1 VAMRPSLPVPSISRR
16 AKIIIGVVVLL
27 VLLLSVL
34 GSLVRLYVDWLWF
47 GEVGYRQVF
56 RTGVRTRLF
65 LFFTVGIL
73 MALVIGANIALAY
86 RFRPP
91 FRPVSPEQQNLERYR
106 TALEPRRRLV
116 AILVSGLLGLF
127 AGITAQTKW
136 ETWLLWRSG
145 TPFHQT
151 DPQFHKDIS
160 YFVYTYPFQRFVLGY
175 LFTAIVLALISALVV
190 HYLFGGLRLQT
201 PGEKVTPAARVH
213 LVILLGLF
221 VLLKA
226 VAYYLD
232 RYGLVFSD
240 RAFFT
245 GASYTDVNAVLP
257 AKTILI
263 IVALICAVAVFANIF
278 LRNVQLPAI
287 AIVLLIL
294 TSVVTSGIYPALMQQ
309 FTVKPN
315 ADQKEQQYISRNI
328 AATRQAYGIQPAD
341 DGGPIQ
347 TTEYNATSN
356 ATIQALA
363 QDKETINNARLL
375 DPNVLSPTF
384 TNLQQIRN
392 FYGFP
397 EKLDIDR
404 YTIRG
409 INGGKPQDYVV
420 GARELVSSSLTAANQ
435 QNWINRHLVFT
446 HGNGLVAA
454 AANRG
459 SLKNA
464 ADFAEGDLPPSGPIA
479 IDQPR
484 IYYGELLTDYSIV
497 GARQGET
504 AREFD
509 RPGSNDNDNSSTDSN
524 STYDG
529 AGGVNVGSSLHRLA
543 FAIYYRERNILLS
556 NAVNPT
562 SKIIFNR
569 DPADRVEKVAPF
581 LKVDGDPYPAVV
593 NKRIVWILD
602 GYTTLNGYPYSQH
615 ETLGEVSSDSLSG
628 QGTRRLPNQEV
639 NYIRNSVKATV
650 DAYDGTVTLYEFDS
664 NDPVLKT
671 WERVYPGIVK
681 PASDISP
688 ELRSHFRYPEDLFKV
703 QRKLLT
709 KYHVTDPVQ
718 FFKSQDFWAVPTDPN
733 RDDAGDQPPY
743 YILAQAPG
751 DSAASFQLTSALTS
765 LNRPNLA
772 AYVTVSSD
780 PDDYGKFHVLKLPGS
795 QAVLGPG
802 QVQSKFAS
810 TPEISQLVSLLDQ
823 HGSRVIFGNLLTLPV
838 AGGLLYIEPMYV
850 AAASNAFPV
859 LQKVLAAFGDEIAF
873 KDKLSDALDT
883 LFGPGAGNNAPDQ
896 NAPPPGGGLSTGTPT
911 PTATPSGGASG
922 TPTPTPT
929 AGIPPGGGPNVSAGV
944 TAIDTAL
951 ADLSAAYQ
959 SGDPAKIGDALAA
972 LQRAVTEYRKERGAT
987 TTPTPATTSS
997 PSG

>member
-47 GEVGYRQVF
+47 GEVGFRQVF
-56 RTGVRTRLF
+56 RTGLRTRIF

-116 AILVSGLLGLF
+116 ALLVSGLLGLF
-127 AGITAQTKW
+127 AGITAQTRW
-136 ETWLLWRSG
+136 ETWLLWRNG
-145 TPFHQT
+145 TRFGQT

-160 YFVYTYPFQRFVLGY
+160 YFVFTYPFERFVLGY
-175 LFTAIVLALISALVV
+175 LFTAVVLALISALVV

-213 LVILLGLF
+213 LVVLLGVFL
-221 VLLKA
+221 LLKA

-240 RAFFT
+240 RANFT

-287 AIVLLIL
+287 AVVLLIL
-294 TSVVTSGIYPALMQQ
+294 TSVITSGIYPALMQQ
-309 FTVKPN
+309 FTVRPN
-315 ADQKEQQYISRNI
+315 ADQKEKEYISRNI
-328 AATRQAYGIQPAD
+328 EATRQAYGIQTAD
-341 DGGPIQ
+341 KGGPVEDE
-347 TTEYNATSN
+347 TYDAKTVADSATLRADK
-356 ATIQALA
+356 ATIP
-363 QDKETINNARLL
+363 NARLL
-375 DPNVLSPTF
+375 DPNILSATF

-392 FYGFP
+392 VYGFP

-404 YTIRG
+404 YTIPG
-409 INGGKPQDYVV
+409 VNGGKPQDYVLGV
-420 GARELVSSSLTAANQ
+420 RELVSSELADNQ

-459 SLKNA
+459 ALQTTQ
-464 ADFAEGDLPPSGPIA
+464 DFAEGGLPPEGPIT

-497 GARQGET
+497 GARSGEQ

-509 RPGSNDNDNSSTDSN
+509 RPSGTTDEK

-529 AGGVNVGSSLHRLA
+529 SGGVNLGSSLHRLA

-556 NAVNPT
+556 GAVNPS
-562 SKIIFNR
+562 SKILFVR
-569 DPADRVEKVAPF
+569 DPTDRVEKVAPF

-602 GYTTLNGYPYSQH
+602 GYTTLNGFPYSQH
-615 ETLGEVSSDSLSG
+615 ETLGDVTSDSLSG

-650 DAYDGTVTLYEFDS
+650 DAYDGTVTLYQFDPT
-664 NDPVLKT
+664 DPVLQT
-671 WERVYPGIVK
+671 WQKIYPGVIK
-681 PASDISP
+681 PASDISD

-709 KYHVTDPVQ
+709 KYHVTDPVR
-718 FFKSQDFWAVPTDPN
+718 FFNSQDFWAVPDDPTKEGT
-733 RDDAGDQPPY
+733 GDQPPY

-751 DSAASFQLTSALTS
+751 QDGATFQLTSALTA

-772 AYVTVSSD
+772 AYLTVSSD
-780 PDDYGKFHVLKLPGS
+780 PDDYGKFRVLELPGS

-802 QVQSKFAS
+802 QVQSKFSS

-823 HGSRVIFGNLLTLPV
+823 RGSRVIFGNLLTLPV
-838 AGGLLYIEPMYV
+838 GGGLLYVEPMYV
-850 AAASNAFPV
+850 AAAPPNAFPV
-859 LQKVLAAFGDEIAF
+859 LQKVLVAFGDKIAF
-873 KDKLSDALDT
+873 ENTLKEGLDS
-883 LFGPGAGNNAPDQ
+883 LFGPGAGSGAPDQ
-896 NAPPPGGGLSTGTPT
+896 GSSPGGGTTTPTPTVTPSGPAGTPTPTPSGSTDLSQAITAIDRAIAELSAAYKSGDLSRIGDAQAALQRAVDQYGRIRASTSPTPT
-911 PTATPSGGASG
+911 PTATSS
-922 TPTPTPT
+922 
-929 AGIPPGGGPNVSAGV
+929 PGG
-944 TAIDTAL
+944 
-951 ADLSAAYQ
+951 
-959 SGDPAKIGDALAA
+959 
-972 LQRAVTEYRKERGAT
+972 
-987 TTPTPATTSS
+987 
-997 PSG
+997 

>member
-1 VAMRPSLPVPSISRR
+1 MRPSLPVPSISRR

-56 RTGVRTRLF
+56 RTGVRTRLG

-73 MALVIGANIALAY
+73 MALVIGVNIALAY

-116 AILVSGLLGLF
+116 ALLVSGLLGLF
-127 AGITAQTKW
+127 AGITAQTRW
-136 ETWLLWRSG
+136 ETWLLWRHG
-145 TPFHQT
+145 TKFGQT

-160 YFVYTYPFQRFVLGY
+160 YFVFTYPFQRFVLGY
-175 LFTAIVLALISALVV
+175 LFTAIVLALISALIV

-213 LVILLGLF
+213 LVVLLGLF
-221 VLLKA
+221 LLLKA

-263 IVALICAVAVFANIF
+263 VVALICAVAVFANIV

-287 AIVLLIL
+287 AVVLLIL
-294 TSVVTSGIYPALMQQ
+294 TSVVTSGIYPAVMQQ
-309 FTVKPN
+309 FTVKAN
-315 ADQKEQQYISRNI
+315 ADQKEKQYISRNI
-328 AATRQAYGIQPAD
+328 QATRQAYGIQPTK
-341 DGGPIQ
+341 DGGPVADE
-347 TTEYNATSN
+347 TYDAKTVADS
-356 ATIQALA
+356 AALRADKSTIP
-363 QDKETINNARLL
+363 NARLL
-375 DPNVLSPTF
+375 DPNIISATF

-392 FYGFP
+392 VYGFP

-404 YTIRG
+404 YSIPG
-409 INGGKPQDYVV
+409 VNNGKPQDYIV
-420 GARELVSSSLTAANQ
+420 GARELVSTELADNQ

-459 SLKNA
+459 TLQTTQ
-464 ADFAEGDLPPSGPIA
+464 DFAEGGLPPDGPIA

-497 GARQGET
+497 GARPGEQ

-509 RPGSNDNDNSSTDSN
+509 RPSGTTDEK

-529 AGGVNVGSSLHRLA
+529 SGGVNLGSSLHRLA

-556 NAVNPT
+556 GAVNPS
-562 SKIIFNR
+562 SKIIFVR
-569 DPADRVEKVAPF
+569 DPTDRVEKVAPF

-602 GYTTLNGYPYSQH
+602 GYTTLNGYPYAQH
-615 ETLGEVSSDSLSG
+615 ETLGDVTTDSLSG

-650 DAYDGTVTLYEFDS
+650 DAYDGTVTLYQFDPT
-664 NDPVLKT
+664 DPVLQT
-671 WERVYPGIVK
+671 WQKIYPGVIK

-709 KYHVTDPVQ
+709 KYHVDDPVR
-718 FFKSQDFWAVPTDPN
+718 FFNSQDFWAVPDDPTK
-733 RDDAGDQPPY
+733 DGTSDQPPY

-751 DSAASFQLTSALTS
+751 QEGATFQLTSALTA

-780 PDDYGKFHVLKLPGS
+780 PTDYGKFRVLELPGS

-802 QVQSKFAS
+802 QVQSKFQS

-823 HGSRVIFGNLLTLPV
+823 RGSRVIFGNLLTLPV
-838 AGGLLYIEPMYV
+838 GGGLLYVEPMYV
-850 AAASNAFPV
+850 AAAPPNSFPV
-859 LQKVLAAFGDEIAF
+859 LQKVLVAFGDQIAF
-873 KDKLSDALDT
+873 ENRLSDALNT
-883 LFGPGAGNNAPDQ
+883 LFGPGAGSGASDTG
-896 NAPPPGGGLSTGTPT
+896 APPPGGTSGTPT
-911 PTATPSGGASG
+911 PTATPGGPSGTATPTPPGSTDVSQAITALDRAMADLSSAYKSG
-922 TPTPTPT
+922 DPSRVGDALATLQRAIDEYKRVRGSATPTPTST
-929 AGIPPGGGPNVSAGV
+929 PGG
-944 TAIDTAL
+944 
-951 ADLSAAYQ
+951 
-959 SGDPAKIGDALAA
+959 
-972 LQRAVTEYRKERGAT
+972 
-987 TTPTPATTSS
+987 
-997 PSG
+997 

>member
-47 GEVGYRQVF
+47 GEVGFRQVF
-56 RTGVRTRLF
+56 RTGLRTRIF
-65 LFFTVGIL
+65 LFFTVGVL
-73 MALVIGANIALAY
+73 MTLIIGANIALAY

-106 TALEPRRRLV
+106 TALEPRRRL
-116 AILVSGLLGLF
+116 AALLVSGLLGLF
-127 AGITAQTKW
+127 AGITAQTRW
-136 ETWLLWRSG
+136 ETWLLWRNG
-145 TPFHQT
+145 TRFGVT
-151 DPQFHKDIS
+151 DPQFGKDIS
-160 YFVYTYPFQRFVLGY
+160 YFVFTYPFQRFVLGY

-213 LVILLGLF
+213 LVVLLGLF

-240 RAFFT
+240 RQFFT

-257 AKTILI
+257 AKTILVV
-263 IVALICAVAVFANIF
+263 VALICAVAVFANIV

-328 AATRQAYGIQPAD
+328 TATRAAYGIKSTT
-341 DGGPIQ
+341 DGGPVEYKDYDAQ
-347 TTEYNATSN
+347 TTANTSELRADK
-356 ATIQALA
+356 ATIP
-363 QDKETINNARLL
+363 NARLL
-375 DPNVLSPTF
+375 DPNILSPTF

-404 YTIRG
+404 YAIPSV
-409 INGGKPQDYVV
+409 NGGKTQDYVV
-420 GARELVSSSLTAANQ
+420 GVREMVSDSLTAANQ

-459 SLKNA
+459 TLKDA
-464 ADFAEGDLPPSGPIA
+464 ADFAEGDLPPAGPIA
-479 IDQPR
+479 ISQPR
-484 IYYGELLTDYSIV
+484 VYYGELLTDYSIV
-497 GARQGET
+497 GARPGET

-509 RPGSNDNDNSSTDSN
+509 RPSGTTDEN

-529 AGGVNVGSSLHRLA
+529 TGGVNVGGALHRLA

-556 NAVNPT
+556 GAVNPS
-562 SKIIFNR
+562 SKIIFVR
-569 DPADRVEKVAPF
+569 DPTDRVEKVAPF

-593 NKRIVWILD
+593 DGRIVWILD
-602 GYTTLNGYPYSQH
+602 GYTTLNGYPYAQH
-615 ETLGEVSSDSLSG
+615 ETLGDVTSDSLSG

-650 DAYDGTVTLYEFDS
+650 DAYDGTVTLYQFDPT
-664 NDPVLKT
+664 DPVLKT
-671 WERVYPGIVK
+671 WEKVYPGVIK
-681 PASDISP
+681 PASAISDD
-688 ELRSHFRYPEDLFKV
+688 LRKHFRYPEDLFKV

-709 KYHVTDPVQ
+709 KYHVDDPVR
-718 FFKSQDFWAVPTDPN
+718 FFKSQDFWAVPDDPTTD
-733 RDDAGDQPPY
+733 RAGDQPPY
-743 YILAQAPG
+743 YILAQSPG
-751 DSAASFQLTSALTS
+751 QQGATFQLTSALS
-765 LNRPNLA
+765 ALSRPNLA

-780 PDDYGKFHVLKLPGS
+780 PADYGKFRVLELPGS
-795 QAVLGPG
+795 QAVLGPA
-802 QVQSKFAS
+802 QVQSKFNS

-823 HGSRVIFGNLLTLPV
+823 RGSRVIFGNLLTLPV
-838 AGGLLYIEPMYV
+838 GGGLLYVEPMYV
-850 AAASNAFPV
+850 AAQSNSFPV
-859 LQKVLAAFGDEIAF
+859 LQKVLVAFGDQIAF
-873 KDKLSDALDT
+873 KDRLSDALDA
-883 LFGPGAGNNAPDQ
+883 LFGPGAGQSAPDE
-896 NAPPPGGGLSTGTPT
+896 GTP
-911 PTATPSGGASG
+911 PTSG
-922 TPTPTPT
+922 TPTPTPSASGT
-929 AGIPPGGGPNVSAGV
+929 ASPSPTPGGAGAPDV
-944 TAIDTAL
+944 GQAITGIDRAL
-951 ADLSAAYQ
+951 ADLSTAYK
-959 SGDPAKIGDALAA
+959 SGDLARIGEAQAA
-972 LQRAVTEYRKERGAT
+972 LKRAIDAYAQVRSGSP
-987 TTPTPATTSS
+987 TPTVGPS